1 VCVSEENILHENEN
15 SVFSLGF
22 GGFCKFELN
31 FDFEIHLDFG
41 QLCHFSPS
49 IFLKKFAIIL

>member
-1 VCVSEENILHENEN
+1 VSEENILHENEN

-41 QLCHFSPS
+41 
-49 IFLKKFAIIL
+49 ILAHQFF